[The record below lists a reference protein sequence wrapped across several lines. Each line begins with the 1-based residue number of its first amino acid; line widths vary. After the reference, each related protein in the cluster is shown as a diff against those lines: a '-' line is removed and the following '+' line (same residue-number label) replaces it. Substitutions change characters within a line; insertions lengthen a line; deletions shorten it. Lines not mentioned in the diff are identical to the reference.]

1 MFNLATNK
9 ETTSGTFVDNFFHAV
24 PSNVKRLQ
32 VALTPRPIILEISM
46 GFSVQVG
53 GWLADAFF
61 GRYRVTHCGMRT
73 MWFKAM
79 LNAINLVI
87 DNWLKLTT

>member
-1 MFNLATNK
+1 MHSIQVWLLILFFFSFFR
-9 ETTSGTFVDNFFHAV
+9 ETDT
-24 PSNVKRLQ
+24 
-32 VALTPRPIILEISM
+32 LTPRPIILEISM